1 MERTLTR
8 RKGVIP
14 MIRGIHLHGL
24 LLPHFVNEDCDV
36 DYPSPQKPLV
46 NLGAVGCLREACL
59 RAMVACGVYGEKQR
73 RRNPVLKPVS

>member
-36 DYPSPQKPLV
+36 DYPPAEGLAYDPFYALARPTV
-46 NLGAVGCLREACL
+46 AAVG
-59 RAMVACGVYGEKQR
+59 V
-73 RRNPVLKPVS
+73 